1 MAQELPLSMLLTLKD
16 TQCGFA
22 GETGTV
28 WTIAPDFTFT
38 IARQIG
44 LKILDPHKQGRLSP
58 EQQAHFKAM
67 LDRVDVA
74 KLPKGFGTEPQVNA
88 RMITLSYSG
97 TDSVL
102 TLSPGGGDLSS
113 LRAAAGDDPAAA
125 LLEIAATVK
134 EMTAS

>member
-1 MAQELPLSMLLTLKD
+1 MAQEFPLSMLLTLKD

-22 GETGTV
+22 GETSTV

-38 IARQIG
+38 IARQMG

-67 LDRVDVA
+67 LDRVDIA

-88 RMITLSYSG
+88 RMITLSYGG

-102 TLSPGGGDLSS
+102 TLPPGGGDLSS
-113 LRAAAGDDPAAA
+113 LRAAAGDAPAAA

>member
-1 MAQELPLSMLLTLKD
+1 MAQEYPLSGALTLKD
-16 TQCGFA
+16 TQHGFA

-44 LKILDPHKQGRLSP
+44 LKILEPYKQGRLSP

-67 LDRVDVA
+67 LDRVGVA
-74 KLPKGFGTEPQVNA
+74 GLPKRLGSGPRVNA
-88 RMITLSYSG
+88 RLITLSYG
-97 TDSVL
+97 GRDSVL
-102 TLSPGGGDLSS
+102 MLPPGGGDLRS

-125 LLEIAATVK
+125 LLEIAGTVK